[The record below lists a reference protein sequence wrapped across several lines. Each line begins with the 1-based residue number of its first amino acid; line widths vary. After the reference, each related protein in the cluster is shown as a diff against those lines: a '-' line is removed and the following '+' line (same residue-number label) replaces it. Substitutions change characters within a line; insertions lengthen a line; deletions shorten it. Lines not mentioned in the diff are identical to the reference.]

1 MMKTKHEY
9 SFGVIPIRFF
19 GTPDKSTLKACFIC
33 HTDGKHWGFPKGH
46 AEEKEGPQ
54 EAAERELVE
63 ETGLGIVSFF
73 PKIFVENYSF
83 NDKEEIFVR
92 KEVTYFLAEVKG
104 EVHADPNEIC
114 DVQWLSLQEGLR
126 LLNFP
131 EIRNIVTEAD
141 KFVQSYL
148 FAS

>member
-19 GTPDKSTLKACFIC
+19 GTPDRSTLKACFVC

-63 ETGLGIVSFF
+63 ETGLGIVNFSQKYLW
-73 PKIFVENYSF
+73 KIIPLMTKKKS
-83 NDKEEIFVR
+83 
-92 KEVTYFLAEVKG
+92 LCVK
-104 EVHADPNEIC
+104 
-114 DVQWLSLQEGLR
+114 R
-126 LLNFP
+126 
-131 EIRNIVTEAD
+131 
-141 KFVQSYL
+141 
-148 FAS
+148 

>member
-1 MMKTKHEY
+1 M
-9 SFGVIPIRFF
+9 
-19 GTPDKSTLKACFIC
+19 
-33 HTDGKHWGFPKGH
+33 
-46 AEEKEGPQ
+46 
-54 EAAERELVE
+54 
-63 ETGLGIVSFF
+63 
-73 PKIFVENYSF
+73 
-83 NDKEEIFVR
+83 
-92 KEVTYFLAEVKG
+92 
-104 EVHADPNEIC
+104 HADPNEIC